1 MRASLA
7 VLLMIGC
14 LIGHAS
20 RAGVDTSQAPT
31 GAAPKGEPTQEEM
44 DAAVDPCLK
53 EGGGILYCQG
63 ADMLDVN
70 RRIDANLNAAY
81 KNLRN
86 RLHGTPFEQR
96 LVIAERKW
104 IHDRDKKCRELSEE
118 GFDNDTDRNAA
129 HQAIAVTFLGCIQN
143 ELASRLEFLTAALS
157 RLDKDGIEHFV
168 LALSPG
174 TAQWAPPLQV
184 TIVPAVMGSFCD
196 PGDIKI
202 RGWYVFALRA
212 PPRGDDG
219 ESTTKSA
226 NTDDNGY
233 YLVGWFAV
241 NQSTGSVH
249 NFDITEKNVGALF
262 RRAN

>member
-1 MRASLA
+1 
-7 VLLMIGC
+7 
-14 LIGHAS
+14 
-20 RAGVDTSQAPT
+20 
-31 GAAPKGEPTQEEM
+31 M

-63 ADMLDVN
+63 ADMLADN
-70 RRIDANLNAAY
+70 RQIDAILNAAY

-118 GFDNDTDRNAA
+118 GFDNDIDRNAA
-129 HQAIAVTFLGCIQN
+129 HQAIAVAFLGCIQN
-143 ELASRLEFLTAALS
+143 ELRSRLEFLTAALS

-174 TAQWAPPLQV
+174 IAQWAPPRNPTEACVLLQV
-184 TIVPAVMGSFCD
+184 TVAPAIMGSFCD
-196 PGDIKI
+196 PANLQI

-212 PPRGDDG
+212 HPRGYDSD
-219 ESTTKSA
+219 STTENA

-241 NQSTGSVH
+241 NKSTGSVH
-249 NFDITEKNVGALF
+249 DFDVTEKKVGALF
-262 RRAN
+262 REAN